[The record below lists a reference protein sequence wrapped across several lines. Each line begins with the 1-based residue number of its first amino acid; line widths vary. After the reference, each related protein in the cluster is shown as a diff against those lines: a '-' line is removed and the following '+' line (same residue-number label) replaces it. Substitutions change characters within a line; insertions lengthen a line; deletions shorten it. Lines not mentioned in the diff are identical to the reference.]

1 MTENNKIHEEEIKE
15 IDLIVLFRKLY
26 SNRKKIYKS
35 IGIGIIA
42 GVIIGLA
49 YKKNIR

>member
-26 SNRKKIYKS
+26 SNRKK
-35 IGIGIIA
+35 
-42 GVIIGLA
+42 
-49 YKKNIR
+49 NI